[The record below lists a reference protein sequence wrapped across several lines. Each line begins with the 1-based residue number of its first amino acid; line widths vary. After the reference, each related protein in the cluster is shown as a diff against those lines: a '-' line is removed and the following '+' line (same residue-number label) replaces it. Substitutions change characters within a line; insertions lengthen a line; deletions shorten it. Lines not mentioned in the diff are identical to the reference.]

1 MADRSPPPP
10 SVAKATLGRMTD
22 GPALGMCFPRS
33 LPPGLVIEFAERLE
47 HDGLD
52 QLWVI
57 EDCFYTAGVSLAAA
71 AMARTARLGVGI
83 GILPAVA
90 RNPAVTAMEFAT
102 LAGLGPGRLIGGI
115 GHGVQDWMGQ
125 MGART
130 RSPLTT
136 LEEVVDVV
144 RRLLAGEEV
153 TFAGGEVTLD
163 QVKLEQPPDQIPPV
177 LAGVRGPKSLALAG
191 RVADG
196 IVLAEGVGPAYTRW
210 AIECAAA
217 PPDFR
222 TAVFSSLCVTAE
234 REQAHVEMAPFVA
247 ELVADP
253 KQQGI
258 RLHPHFDDLQ
268 DRYAE
273 GGVHALATMPADWW
287 LEIGAIGTIDD
298 ARQHIQALHDAG
310 ADDVCLFPAPEL
322 AIARSQLDD
331 VAALV
336 GR

>member
-1 MADRSPPPP
+1 
-10 SVAKATLGRMTD
+10 MTD
-22 GPALGMCFPRS
+22 GPALGMSFPRT

-47 HDGLD
+47 EAGVN
-52 QLWVI
+52 QLWVV

-71 AMARTARLGVGI
+71 ALARTTRLDVGI

-102 LAGLGPGRLIGGI
+102 LAALAPGRLIAGI
-115 GHGVQDWMGQ
+115 GHGVQTWMGQ

-144 RRLLAGEEV
+144 RRLLTGEEV
-153 TFAGGEVTLD
+153 TFAGREVTLD
-163 QVKLEQPPDQIPPV
+163 QVKLEQPPVHIPPV

-196 IVLAEGVGPAYTRW
+196 IVLADGVGPAYTRW
-210 AIECAAA
+210 AIECAA
-217 PPDFR
+217 PHGMFR
-222 TAVFSSLCVTAE
+222 TAVFSTLCVTSE
-234 REQAHVEMAPFVA
+234 RQEAQAEMAPLVA
-247 ELVADP
+247 ELIADP

-268 DRYAE
+268 DRFAE
-273 GGVHALATMPADWW
+273 VGVQALATMPAEWW

-298 ARQHIQALHDAG
+298 ARQHIEALHDAG

-322 AIARSQLDD
+322 EIARSQLEN
-331 VAALV
+331 VASLV
-336 GR
+336 AG